1 LVALQGFEQH
11 YSEFCVPVTDLILKP
26 QVKTQAEIHRFNT
39 RVKEGDIKPP
49 RERLGDPKQ
58 IAELRKSG
66 KSFMTIARE
75 LSLSDGIVQRRF
87 KEAGVPD
94 PVARRIPLNATDIVR
109 VRRGEELCRQRAPF
123 WSLPNYN
130 LRPNQRG
137 RPVVARFCANR
148 AQLDPNQIVMM
159 RENGMSFNKIA
170 HTLKATVNRVWTI
183 YYNTT
188 GKTPRTPGDV
198 RGNPSEV
205 LRLRKM
211 GMTFDQIGAE
221 LSISKSYANILFSQV
236 THSVRR
242 DSGFVQTRFS

>member
-1 LVALQGFEQH
+1 MRLPWLP
-11 YSEFCVPVTDLILKP
+11 SRDSNSIIKP

-109 VRRGEELCRQRAPF
+109 VRSEGKSFAAIGRLFGVCQTTIYDRIKEADP
-123 WSLPNYN
+123 SLLGFVRTGP
-130 LRPNQRG
+130 
-137 RPVVARFCANR
+137 
-148 AQLDPNQIVMM
+148 QLDPNQIVMM